1 MNGDSV
7 SLPGVAMFQRRFYYL
22 FKPYLPWR
30 LRIALRRIAAKRI
43 RRTTSAIWPIDPAA
57 VRRPA
62 GWPGWPDGKRIA
74 VVLTHDVEGPE
85 GLAKCRRLAEYE
97 ASLGFHSSFNFIP
110 EGDYAVTADF
120 RAWLGERG
128 FEVGV
133 HDLRHDGKLY
143 SDRETYRENAQ
154 RINRYLKEWSAVGFR
169 SGFMLR
175 ELEWMHDLEIAYDAS
190 TFDTDPFEPQPD
202 PAGTIFPHWMD
213 DPARTEGGRGYFEFP
228 YTLPQDSTLFLL
240 LREAAPRIWLEKLDW
255 LADQQALVLVN
266 VHPDYLRFPGEPP
279 SRRTFPVEHY
289 GQLLERIKSRY
300 AGQYWHPLP
309 RELAAWLAERRRG
322 GARLTLPAK

>member
-1 MNGDSV
+1 MSGSRV
-7 SLPGVAMFQRRFYYL
+7 SSPGLRLVKRRFYYL

-30 LRIALRRIAAKRI
+30 LRIAVRRISAKRI
-43 RRTTSAIWPIDPAA
+43 RRANAAVWPVDPAA
-57 VRRPA
+57 VRCPA
-62 GWPGWPDGKRIA
+62 GWAGWPEGKRIT

-97 ASLGFHSSFNFIP
+97 ASMGFRSSFNFIP
-110 EGDYAVTADF
+110 EGDYAVSADL
-120 RAWLGERG
+120 RAWLGEQG

-143 SDRETYRENAQ
+143 VDRETYRANAR
-154 RINRYLKEWSAVGFR
+154 RINGYLKDWSAVGFR

-202 PAGTIFPHWMD
+202 PASTIFPHWM
-213 DPARTEGGRGYFEFP
+213 PASGGAANGRGYFEFP
-228 YTLPQDSTLFLL
+228 YTLPQDSTLFLVFQ
-240 LREAAPRIWLEKLDW
+240 EASPRIWLEKLDW
-255 LADQQALVLVN
+255 LARQRALVLVN
-266 VHPDYLRFPGEPP
+266 VHPDYLQFPGEAP
-279 SRRTFPVEHY
+279 SARTFPIEYY
-289 GQLLERIKSRY
+289 GQLLQRIKDHY

-309 RELAAWLAERRRG
+309 RELAAWLAERRRD
-322 GARLTLPAK
+322 GAALTLSA